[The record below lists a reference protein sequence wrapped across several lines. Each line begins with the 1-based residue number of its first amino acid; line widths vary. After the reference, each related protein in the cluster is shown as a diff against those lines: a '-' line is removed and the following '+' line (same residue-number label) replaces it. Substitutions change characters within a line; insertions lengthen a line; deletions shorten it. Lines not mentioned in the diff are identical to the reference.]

1 MAKLVLNIYA
11 TALIDKKE
19 TTFTKEVTLD
29 FKELKNS
36 ESKITLEVTLVSET
50 VTVDKNINAKGK
62 IQENGYDLMPKG
74 AIIMWNGS
82 NIPNGWAL
90 CDGKNETPD
99 LRGRFIIGA
108 TEKST
113 NNSNEKN
120 PINVEINKTG
130 GKAQI
135 EHKKAIS
142 GSGLDMGKESYIHEL
157 NIENCPPYY
166 ALYFIIK
173 K

>member
-1 MAKLVLNIYA
+1 MAKLVLNINA
-11 TALIDKKE
+11 TALIDNKE

-36 ESKITLEVTLVSET
+36 ESKITLEVTLSSET

-62 IQENGYDLMPKG
+62 ILENGFDLLPTG
-74 AIIMWNGS
+74 AIIMWNGPK
-82 NIPNGWAL
+82 IPNGWAL
-90 CDGKNETPD
+90 CDGEGGTPD

-108 TEKST
+108 TKST
-113 NNSNEKN
+113 NNSNKN
-120 PINVEINKTG
+120 IPIDVVIDTRG

-135 EHKKAIS
+135 EYKKAIS
-142 GSGLDMGKESYIHEL
+142 GSGLDMGKEAYIHEL
-157 NIENCPPYY
+157 NTENCPPYY